1 MTTADADWETRASEL
16 WGAPDRSDEDDF
28 VSRLD
33 ALVAEL
39 PPGSP
44 IGLFERGAAFDS
56 TGHPERAVPLYRA
69 ALAAGLVGERR
80 RRAVIQMASS
90 LRNLG
95 DPQEALTRLT
105 AEAGATSDDL
115 DGAVATFLALTLVD
129 LGREREAV
137 AVALTALSTY
147 LPRYNRS
154 VARYAQQLTDGLPS
168 SPPEAQKRC

>member
-1 MTTADADWETRASEL
+1 MSSPGADWEQRVSEL
-16 WGAPDRSDEDDF
+16 WTETDRYDEHEF
-28 VSRLD
+28 VARVD

-39 PPGSP
+39 PPESG
-44 IGLFERGAAFDS
+44 IGLFERAAAHDS
-56 TGHPERAVPLYRA
+56 TGHPDQAVRLYAA

-95 DPQEALTRLT
+95 HPEEALNLLT
-105 AEAGATSDDL
+105 AEGDAASDDL
-115 DGAVATFLALTLVD
+115 DGAVATFVALALVD

-137 AVALTALSTY
+137 VVALTALSKY

-154 VARYAQQLTDGLPS
+154 VARYAQQLAD
-168 SPPEAQKRC
+168 RVR